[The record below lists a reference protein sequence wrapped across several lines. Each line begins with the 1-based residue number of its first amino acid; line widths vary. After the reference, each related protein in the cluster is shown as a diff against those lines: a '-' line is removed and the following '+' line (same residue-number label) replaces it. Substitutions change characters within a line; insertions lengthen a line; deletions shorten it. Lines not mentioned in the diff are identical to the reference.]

1 MTALII
7 FITVLALGAGFVWW
21 QTSKK
26 KEKEKSHVN
35 NQTPSGEEKEETR
48 QEPEPQQPL
57 SFEESQGEMPTVV
70 PTKPIKDL
78 TPKFKVGDVIT
89 DGTNE
94 YTITEV
100 RKVCYVLDD
109 RSYLPFTLQDKW
121 SIVEPEKPE
130 YDKNFE
136 DLVAYF
142 SQIVDVKIGSK
153 TWDYLYQRYIS
164 AVMQYNGVTENP
176 RLYVDKNYPT
186 ILDFYTNVPYMYAD
200 LKLYSWLFAMILTE
214 LMPENRS
221 KLYQMAYDY
230 KQKGKEIPIYGW
242 SFETDPNICRDVAAF
257 VWAITRDADKIGEL
271 RSEVGGSMLTYKK
284 DISETFVDISKFL
297 PPAPSPFIKGY
308 DKRKE
313 IATDDVYTEKVDRSI
328 HDCVSLYYSL
338 DTKDAEKR
346 QATIQAIANKE
357 YKIPHLFGK
366 PRTVTD
372 PKYGQMTIYPVFGKH
387 NIRVEIPEDSEIAK
401 LCYEVGKASTDNRK
415 SQLDQEYGRRR
426 PGQGDK
432 DGTANSDPKQR
443 VLVNY
448 AIEEGDGHSTGFYN
462 QDGDYVSKDGVHI
475 GDFETYFQSAV
486 YANSYTSGHSAF
498 IEGVANVLAI
508 VMPDR
513 ADLIIRAK
521 NEFANSRII
530 CRYHW
535 QSDTTMGKLIGTMML
550 PIMFAT
556 TNCNMDQR
564 INKCKEEYK
573 ELLKAA

>member
-1 MTALII
+1 M
-7 FITVLALGAGFVWW
+7 
-21 QTSKK
+21 
-26 KEKEKSHVN
+26 KELSI
-35 NQTPSGEEKEETR
+35 EEKPSELKEEAT
-48 QEPEPQQPL
+48 PPVI
-57 SFEESQGEMPTVV
+57 SFTE
-70 PTKPIKDL
+70 KPIKDL

-89 DGTNE
+89 DGTVE
-94 YTITEV
+94 RTVTEV
-100 RKVCYVLDD
+100 RKVCYVLDNGN
-109 RSYLPFTLQDKW
+109 YLPINEQDKW
-121 SIVEPEKPE
+121 TSVDPEKPE

-136 DLVAYF
+136 DLITYF
-142 SQIVDVKIGSK
+142 SQIVDIKIGSK

-176 RLYVDKNYPT
+176 MLYVDKNYPT
-186 ILDFYTNVPYMYAD
+186 ILDFYTSEPYMYAD
-200 LKLYSWLFAMILTE
+200 LKLYAWLVAMILTE
-214 LMPENRS
+214 LVPENRS
-221 KLYQMAYDY
+221 KLYQLAYDY
-230 KQKGKEIPIYGW
+230 RQKGKEIPIYGW
-242 SFETDPNICRDVAAF
+242 SFETDPNVCRDVAAF
-257 VWAITRDADKIGEL
+257 VWAITRDEEKIGDL

-284 DISETFVDISKFL
+284 DISETFVDICSFL
-297 PPAPSPFIKGY
+297 PPAPGPYLKEYSKRPNGY
-308 DKRKE
+308 PVGYKE
-313 IATDDVYTEKVDRSI
+313 LETLNLTNDLDIHNFVSTHYFLDSKDTEM
-328 HDCVSLYYSL
+328 
-338 DTKDAEKR
+338 R

-387 NIRVEIPEDSEIAK
+387 NIGVEIPEDSEIAK
-401 LCYEVGKASTDNRK
+401 LCYEVGKICSQNRV
-415 SQLDQEYGRRR
+415 SQLNREYGRRR
-426 PGQGDK
+426 PGQGEK

-448 AIEEGDGHSTGFYN
+448 TIEEGDGHSTGFYN
-462 QDGDYVSKDGVHI
+462 QGGDYVSKDGVHV
-475 GDFETYFQSAV
+475 GDFETYFQNAV

-498 IEGVANVLAI
+498 IEGVAKVLAI

-564 INKCKEEYK
+564 IAKCKEEYK